1 MKHIISL
8 GAGVQSSTMAL
19 MAAHGEITPMPEA
32 AIFADTHHEP
42 KAVYDW
48 LEWLTPKLP
57 FPVYRVTAGDLWKAA
72 TTVRRTQD
80 GERTY
85 ISTGIPIFF
94 TGSEG
99 GELTTRKGIGKR
111 QCTRDFKTTI
121 ITRTVKG
128 LVGLK
133 RARKSTPV
141 LATTWIGIS
150 ADESHRA
157 KPSREPWILKR
168 YPLLESDMDRLDCL
182 EWMADRGYPPPPR
195 SACIFCP
202 FHDDESWLALAPEEL
217 FRAAA
222 MEKQLQSAYAKASA
236 IDGVPYFHESR
247 VPLLQVKFAPK
258 TKDHRRQRRLFGAE
272 CEGMCGV

>member
-1 MKHIISL
+1 MLNVISL

-19 MAAHGEITPMPEA
+19 MAVHGEIAPMPDC

-42 KAVYDW
+42 KAVYEW
-48 LEWLTPKLP
+48 LDWLTPRLP
-57 FPVYRVTAGDLWKAA
+57 FQVYRVSKGDLWKAA
-72 TTVRRTQD
+72 TRVRRTRD

-94 TGSEG
+94 TGSDG

-111 QCTRDFKTTI
+111 QCTRDFKTSV
-121 ITRTVKG
+121 ITREIRRI
-128 LVGLK
+128 VGLK
-133 RARKSTPV
+133 RAKPSTPV

-157 KPSREPWILKR
+157 KPSRERWIVKR
-168 YPLLESDMDRLDCL
+168 HPLLELDMDRLDCL
-182 EWMADRGYPPPPR
+182 EWMADHGYPKPPR
-195 SACIFCP
+195 SAYIFCP
-202 FHDDESWLALAPEEL
+202 FHDDDSWLALSPDEL
-217 FRAAA
+217 VKVAA
-222 MEKQLQSAYAKASA
+222 MEIEMQSAYARASA

-247 VPLLQVKFAPK
+247 KPILQVKFEP
-258 TKDHRRQRRLFGAE
+258 TTRSNNRQRRLFGAE

>member
-19 MAAHGEITPMPEA
+19 MAAAGEITPMPEC

-42 KAVYDW
+42 KAVYEWLGW
-48 LEWLTPKLP
+48 LEKQLP
-57 FPVYRVTAGDLWKAA
+57 FPVYRVSRGDLWKAA
-72 TTVRRTQD
+72 TTVRRTKD
-80 GERTY
+80 GQRTY

-94 TGSEG
+94 TGAEG

-111 QCTRDFKTTI
+111 QCTRDFKTDAI
-121 ITRTVKG
+121 VKKTRE

-133 RARKSTPV
+133 RVNKSTPV

-150 ADESHRA
+150 ADEAGRA
-157 KPSREPWILKR
+157 KRSRERWITKR
-168 YPLLESDMDRLDCL
+168 HPLLELDMDRLDCL
-182 EWMADRGYPPPPR
+182 QWMADHGYPTPPR

-202 FHDDESWLALAPEEL
+202 FHDDESWLALSPEEL
-217 FRAAA
+217 FRVAA
-222 MEKQLQSAYAKASA
+222 MEVQLQAAYAKASA
-236 IDGVPYFHESR
+236 IDGVPYFHEKR
-247 VPLLQVKFAPK
+247 IPILQVKFEPK
-258 TKDHRRQRRLFGAE
+258 PKDNKRQRRLFGAE